1 MYLRVTVVV
10 QGRYL
15 VRSVAIERD
24 TLEISGDWANTTD
37 LEAFAP
43 PSVSQLVF
51 NGQLVRTT
59 RTSYG
64 SLVGQLGVCQASVIT
79 LQSLLPPLVN
89 WKVND
94 GLPER
99 SPSYDDSRWTGMVFF
114 LIFLILGSSSNL
126 HSCGSRGH
134 AESVASS
141 NISSPIRR

>member
-10 QGRYL
+10 QGSYL
-15 VRSVAIERD
+15 VRSVAVERG

-37 LEAFAP
+37 LEVFAP
-43 PSVSQLVF
+43 SSVSQLVF
-51 NGQLVRTT
+51 NGQPVRTT

-64 SLVGQLGVCQASVIT
+64 SLIGQLEAGQASVTT

-99 SPSYDDSRWTGMVFF
+99 SPGYDDSRWTGMVLFIFF
-114 LIFLILGSSSNL
+114 NSWFEL
-126 HSCGSRGH
+126 
-134 AESVASS
+134 
-141 NISSPIRR
+141 

>member
-10 QGRYL
+10 QGPYL
-15 VRSVAIERD
+15 VRSVAIEQGA
-24 TLEISGDWANTTD
+24 LEISGDWANTTD

-43 PSVSQLVF
+43 SSVSQLVF
-51 NGQLVRTT
+51 NGQPVRTT

-64 SLVGQLGVCQASVIT
+64 SLIGQLEACQASVTT

-99 SPSYDDSRWTGMVFF
+99 SPGYDDSRWTGMVLFF
-114 LIFLILGSSSNL
+114 IFLIVSSSSNI
-126 HSCGSRGH
+126 HSCGS
-134 AESVASS
+134 
-141 NISSPIRR
+141 

>member
-10 QGRYL
+10 QGPYL

-37 LEAFAP
+37 LEVFAP
-43 PSVSQLVF
+43 SSVSQLVF

-64 SLVGQLGVCQASVIT
+64 SLIGQLGACQASVTT
-79 LQSLLPPLVN
+79 LQSLLLPLVN
-89 WKVND
+89 WKMND

-99 SPSYDDSRWTGMVFF
+99 SPSYDDSRWTGTVLFF
-114 LIFLILGSSSNL
+114 IFLIVGSSTNI
-126 HSCGSRGH
+126 HSCGS
-134 AESVASS
+134 
-141 NISSPIRR
+141 